1 MTRPLSAV
9 LVVAVGLTVTAQ
21 SPKQP
26 SISQDDLRTWLTY
39 IASDELQG
47 RQVYTEGIGLAGAY
61 IAEHL
66 KEWGVKPGGDHA
78 LSGTSG
84 GSYFQEVRVLGVRTR
99 SSSSVTVTVN
109 GQSRTFKDGEGV
121 TFPRNQGIKQT
132 VTGDAAFAGYGVT
145 FPPMHYDDYAQ
156 RPVTGKVAIFLG
168 RTGPKG
174 FTTAQNRLLGARA
187 RVATEA

>member
-1 MTRPLSAV
+1 MTRSLIAAFLALS
-9 LVVAVGLTVTAQ
+9 VGLTAVAQ
-21 SPKQP
+21 SPRQP

-47 RQVYTEGIGLAGAY
+47 RQVYTEGIGLAAAY

-66 KEWGVKPGGDHA
+66 KEWGVKPGGDR
-78 LSGTSG
+78 GT
-84 GSYFQEVRVLGVRTR
+84 YFQEVRVLGVRTR

-121 TFPRNQGIKQT
+121 TFPRNQGIKQS

-145 FPPMHYDDYAQ
+145 YPAMQYDDYAQ
-156 RPVTGKVAIFLG
+156 RHVSGKVAIF
-168 RTGPKG
+168 
-174 FTTAQNRLLGARA
+174 
-187 RVATEA
+187 